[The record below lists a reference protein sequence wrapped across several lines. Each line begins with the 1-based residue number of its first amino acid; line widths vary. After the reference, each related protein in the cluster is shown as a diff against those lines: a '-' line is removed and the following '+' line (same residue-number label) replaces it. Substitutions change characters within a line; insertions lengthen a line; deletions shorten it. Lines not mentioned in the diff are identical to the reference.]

1 MIIEIQ
7 ESAKKDLKKIDK
19 SSALKLL
26 QSMEKLK
33 EYPNISN
40 IKKLKEFYPPFRY
53 RVGNYRVLFDIED
66 YKIIVFNI
74 KHRSKAY
81 E

>member
-19 SSALKLL
+19 SFAIKIL
-26 QSMEKLK
+26 QSISTLK
-33 EYPNISN
+33 DYPNISN

-53 RVGNYRVLFDIED
+53 RIGSYRVLFDIEND
-66 YKIIVFNI
+66 TIIVFNI
-74 KHRSKAY
+74 KHRSQAY
-81 E
+81 